1 MSDMRTEHALAIVRG
16 QLRRVPADAL
26 EAAVVLEASAG
37 IAPERAL
44 DLGRA
49 TVKAARM
56 SSRDRGGLPAVIHR
70 LSDRSNDTVTTRLV
84 ALLAFIALLAS
95 LGASA
100 VGAWR
105 AAMVV
110 GFALQ
115 GLLFRRY
122 LTGQDRLGI
131 IRRYPLGILAS
142 TVAAATFAAVLSKDH
157 LLAAALLAIW
167 IGGILVAE
175 RGWTRVYVG
184 LAAVIVVARLFHI
197 LGFHLS
203 ADHAAA
209 VAVGAVAALVI
220 LAVATSAPSNLRP
233 CSWPRG
239 IFSTVV
245 AGGFGLMIWLLPVRW
260 SHLSPSV
267 AAVPLV
273 LALIG
278 STWAASHLNDLW
290 HFAPRIFAETELN
303 ANASDT
309 ARGVAREI
317 LGGAAVRLSGTWVA
331 ALIVILTLAVFAS
344 LRPGLVDALELMML
358 LFAITTLAVETAL
371 LDTFQHPAAAF
382 IAVSVAVGTT
392 LALTPFWSR
401 SVVIAVGTIVGI
413 VFASTLLARQL
424 RRSPLI
430 FVTHL

>member
-49 TVKAARM
+49 TVKASRAA
-56 SSRDRGGLPAVIHR
+56 SRDRGRLPAVVYR
-70 LSDRSNDTVTTRLV
+70 LSDRTNDTVSARLV
-84 ALLAFIALLAS
+84 ALLAFIVMLAS
-95 LGASA
+95 LGGAA
-100 VGAWR
+100 VGSWR

-131 IRRYPLGILAS
+131 IRRYPLGILGC
-142 TVAAATFAAVLSKDH
+142 TLVAATFAAVLSTDH
-157 LLAAALLAIW
+157 LLAGALLTIW

-184 LAAVIVVARLFHI
+184 LAAVIVASRLVPI
-197 LGFHLS
+197 SALHLS
-203 ADHAAA
+203 ADGAAS
-209 VAVGAVAALVI
+209 VAVGAVAVLV
-220 LAVATSAPSNLRP
+220 LGAVLMSAPSNLRP

-245 AGGFGLMIWLLPVRW
+245 AGGFGLLIWLLPVHW

-290 HFAPRIFAETELN
+290 HYAPRVFGETELN
-303 ANASDT
+303 ENASEA
-309 ARGVAREI
+309 ARGVARDV

-371 LDTFQHPAAAF
+371 LDTFHHPAAAF
-382 IAVSVAVGTT
+382 VAVGVAVGTT

-413 VFASTLLARQL
+413 VLASSLLARQL